1 MSRPERRRESTS
13 TSNFGVGRRE
23 SHDASAFYNRFPLP
37 EISEDAKIV
46 RPGPESVDR
55 LWVGDAREMDRYGQV
70 ADSSVALVV
79 TSPPYY
85 AGKEYEEA
93 VGEGHIPATY
103 IDYLEMLHD
112 VFAECVR
119 KLEPGGRIAVNVA
132 NLGRKPYR
140 SLSADVI
147 DILQNRLKLLLRGEV
162 IWLKARGAT
171 GSCAWGTFQTPGNP
185 VLRDLTER
193 VVIASKG
200 RFNRARKATERAE
213 EGLPSVGSSFA
224 DEYMEATTDVWEI
237 RPASATRVGHPA
249 PFPVELPQ
257 RLIDLYTYRGDLVL
271 DPFAGAGTTAVA
283 AVRTGRHY
291 VGFDTDTGY
300 IALAEE
306 RIRDEQ
312 ERRAGRRGPARWE
325 VEIPATKNGKG
336 NRQPAS
342 STSEITAPAS
352 ANRDGDSAAGN
363 GTADPPG
370 SATHV
375 HMARHSGPAHD
386 RAARGTTENPMTN
399 GYDASEEGA
408 WMPLHGADSGDS
420 SDYDAS
426 QYDDFQARAVREGLK
441 ARELAEQVLDQ
452 CGFRSIRERVRCPGG
467 VEVNF
472 EALDE
477 AGRRWRFDVSGAFTI
492 TQRPGLRRTDTLW
505 KALGKAAALQCAEQA
520 AGNQSPPPL
529 VLLTTDRPARN
540 SAGHKALAAT
550 TGPGKPIHTVIEML
564 DPADAARLADLAR
577 GQPAQAET
585 ALTDHRART
594 DTVGVR
600 PTRRA
605 SRPEYEPVAR
615 RSG

>member
-37 EISEDAKIV
+37 AISEDAKIV
-46 RPGPESVDR
+46 RPAPESVDR

-162 IWLKARGAT
+162 IWLKSRGAT

-200 RFNRARKATERAE
+200 RFNRARRATERAE
-213 EGLPSVGSSFA
+213 EGLPSVGSSYA

-237 RPASATRVGHPA
+237 RTASATRVGHPA
-249 PFPVELPQ
+249 PFPVELPE

-291 VGFDTDTGY
+291 VGFDTDAGY

-312 ERRAGRRGPARWE
+312 ERHAGRRGRDRWE
-325 VEIPATKNGKG
+325 VEIPATKNGSG
-336 NRQPAS
+336 NRQPPS
-342 STSEITAPAS
+342 STSELAARAS
-352 ANRDGDSAAGN
+352 ADRDSDSAAGN
-363 GTADPPG
+363 GTA
-370 SATHV
+370 
-375 HMARHSGPAHD
+375 
-386 RAARGTTENPMTN
+386 ENPTTN

-408 WMPLHGADSGDS
+408 WMPLHGADGGDS
-420 SDYDAS
+420 SDTDAS

-441 ARELAEQVLDQ
+441 ARELAEQILEQ
-452 CGFRSIRERVRCPGG
+452 SGFRAIRERVRCPGG

-585 ALTDHRART
+585 ALTAHRART
-594 DTVGVR
+594 DTVGGR